1 MFGQSV
7 YTVNET
13 TGFVTVCVEATGAE
27 LARDVN
33 VNIFTASDSAI
44 GKFVFAIS
52 MGYWGVSR
60 IDDFSTKKRPN
71 SLRWTIR

>member
-1 MFGQSV
+1 VNGLLNVLSLLTLVFAVVNVMFVQSE

-33 VNIFTASDSAI
+33 VRVFTASDSAR
-44 GKFVFAIS
+44 GKFVL
-52 MGYWGVSR
+52 V
-60 IDDFSTKKRPN
+60 N
-71 SLRWTIR
+71 